1 MNLGTTVTIYIYIYN
16 RGDYMT
22 AKKDNEN
29 KDNLLQMAFDW
40 IWYKIFP
47 KPRIGTISQEELDEV
62 FPHLPERIDYEL
74 PKKINK
80 EGIYIPIG
88 KTFKGKEIVL
98 DLKSNPHTVVTGV
111 TGAGKSVCIKEI
123 ITTLMK
129 NYSSK
134 DIEFYFI
141 DLR

>member
-1 MNLGTTVTIYIYIYN
+1 MVF
-16 RGDYMT
+16 DYVW
-22 AKKDNEN
+22 
-29 KDNLLQMAFDW
+29 F
-40 IWYKIFP
+40 KIFP